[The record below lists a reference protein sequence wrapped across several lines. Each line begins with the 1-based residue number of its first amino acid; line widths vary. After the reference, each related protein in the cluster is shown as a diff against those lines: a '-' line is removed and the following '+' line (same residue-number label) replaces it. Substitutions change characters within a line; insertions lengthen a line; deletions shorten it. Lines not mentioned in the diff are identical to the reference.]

1 MSGLFRS
8 PGNDPFEGGA
18 RFALAPPTARSGT
31 LDPPGGSVQ
40 NPLSVSA
47 PSVNMARNNRGSNI
61 QIPHARIVPLSPAD
75 TALPDIT
82 DTDGLKKFMNNSN
95 NTSSS
100 VLGMLESEALAPGRL
115 GFVLGRRAWPSK
127 VINQNIKLPG
137 FQVFAGTIPSNNWTV
152 ARGMG
157 HGVDRVDRMC
167 SFEYLSRYFSIVLR
181 RGFLKLD
188 EPAGVPAGSGSNEPD
203 TGGML
208 KQWLDQQ
215 VGGGGFGVLHN
226 VPDVVYTRDNDA
238 TYVGTNTKVAETPMG
253 ICAHDIHPFIRG
265 KSLETDL
272 VSVKKGNF
280 RFKYSRAVGDIIAIS
295 ELENEL
301 GKMGLFDWR
310 PDGVVVGKEDSG
322 QGSAEMDGEFD
333 ARLQQLFNVAVQGP
347 AITTCCVGNRKL
359 ASLPGDRI
367 FVAIVCD
374 RIDGDEP
381 TDDSVAEVLDTDG
394 VTVITA
400 AKPASPTWDYWK
412 LYKEEAPSSDDL
424 RKFEEARS
432 KALNEAISL
441 EKIREAAE
449 ESVGTAGR
457 KAVLCN
463 FRLRMTTSAEMIA
476 TSGVAQKPDTKTDET
491 NIFKFGEDERM
502 GLRFGERMAE
512 YIIGGWSIGRVMDSA
527 ASRAALP
534 GQYVSNRDPTSHA
547 MNIDVGVEWWS
558 GDRMYRTYCDREGK
572 TFLRRQQ
579 KRENPRPVPQPDRYF
594 DLMPKSSRRLAQR

>member
-1 MSGLFRS
+1 
-8 PGNDPFEGGA
+8 
-18 RFALAPPTARSGT
+18 
-31 LDPPGGSVQ
+31 
-40 NPLSVSA
+40 
-47 PSVNMARNNRGSNI
+47 MARNNRGSNI

-82 DTDGLKKFMNNSN
+82 DTDGLKKFVDNAKTTSN
-95 NTSSS
+95 S

-127 VINQNIKLPG
+127 VMNQNIKLPG
-137 FQVFAGTIPSNNWTV
+137 FQVFAGSLPPNNWTV
-152 ARGMG
+152 SRGMG

-167 SFEYLSRYFSIVLR
+167 SFEYLSRYFAIVLR
-181 RGFLKLD
+181 RGFLTLD
-188 EPAGVPAGSGSNEPD
+188 EPAGTAPVLGSNEPD

-215 VGGGGFGVLHN
+215 VGGDFGILRSVL
-226 VPDVVYTRDNDA
+226 DVVHTRDNDA
-238 TYVGTNTKVAETPMG
+238 TFVARPSVKVAETPMG

-272 VSVKKGNF
+272 VSVKKGSF
-280 RFKYSRAVGDIIAIS
+280 KFKYSRAVGDIIAIS

-322 QGSAEMDGEFD
+322 QGSAEMDSEFD

-381 TDDSVAEVLDTDG
+381 TDDSAAEVLNVDG
-394 VTVITA
+394 VTVDIPA
-400 AKPASPTWDYWK
+400 VSASPTWDYWQ

-449 ESVGTAGR
+449 ESVDTDGR

-476 TSGVAQKPDTKTDET
+476 TSGVAQKPNTATDET
-491 NIFKFGEDERM
+491 KMFTFGEDERM
-502 GLRFGERMAE
+502 GLRFGKRMAE

-534 GQYVSNRDPTSHA
+534 GQYVSNRDPTSHS
-547 MNIDVGVEWWS
+547 MNVDVGVEWWS

-579 KRENPRPVPQPDRYF
+579 KRESVRPESDPDKYF
-594 DLMPKSSRRLAQR
+594 DLMPKSSRRLGQR

>member
-82 DTDGLKKFMNNSN
+82 DTDGLKKFMNNSK

-188 EPAGVPAGSGSNEPD
+188 EPAGRPRNLGDNHPD
-203 TGGML
+203 TGGMRQ
-208 KQWLDQQ
+208 QWLDQQ
-215 VGGGGFGVLHN
+215 VSGGGFGVLRN
-226 VPDVVYTRDNDA
+226 VPDVVYTRDNNA
-238 TYVGTNTKVAETPMG
+238 TYVGTNTTVTETPMG

-272 VSVKKGNF
+272 VSVERNNF
-280 RFKYSRAVGDIIAIS
+280 KFKHSRAVGDIIAIS

-322 QGSAEMDGEFD
+322 QGSAEMDSEFD

-381 TDDSVAEVLDTDG
+381 KDEVAAVVDGDG
-394 VTVITA
+394 VETTPAV
-400 AKPASPTWDYWK
+400 PASPTWDYWE
-412 LYKEEAPSSDDL
+412 LYQREAPSSDDL
-424 RKFEEARS
+424 RNFEEARS
-432 KALNEAISL
+432 KHLNNAISL
-441 EKIREAAE
+441 KAIRDAAT
-449 ESVGTAGR
+449 ESVGADGR
-457 KAVLCN
+457 NAVLCN
-463 FRLRMTTSAEMIA
+463 FRLRMTTSSEMIA
-476 TSGVAQKPDTKTDET
+476 TSGVAQKPDTANDPNRKFT
-491 NIFKFGEDERM
+491 FGEDERM
-502 GLRFGERMAE
+502 GLRFGEHIAE

-579 KRENPRPVPQPDRYF
+579 KRDPPRPVPKPDEYF
-594 DLMPKSSRRLAQR
+594 DLMPKSSRKASQR